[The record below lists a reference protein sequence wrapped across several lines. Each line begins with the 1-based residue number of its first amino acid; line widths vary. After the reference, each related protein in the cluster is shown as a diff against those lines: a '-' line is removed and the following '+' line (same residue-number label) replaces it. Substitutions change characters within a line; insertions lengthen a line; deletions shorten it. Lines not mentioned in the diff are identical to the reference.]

1 VFHLAEEQIEDG
13 PVHDPCAVLAV
24 THPHLFNTEARSVH
38 VEAGGTHTRGMTVVD
53 ERGPRAN
60 GPANCDVAYEA
71 DADAL
76 VDLVMQAVRAA

>member
-1 VFHLAEEQIEDG
+1 
-13 PVHDPCAVLAV
+13 VLAV

-53 ERGPRAN
+53 ERGPRAD